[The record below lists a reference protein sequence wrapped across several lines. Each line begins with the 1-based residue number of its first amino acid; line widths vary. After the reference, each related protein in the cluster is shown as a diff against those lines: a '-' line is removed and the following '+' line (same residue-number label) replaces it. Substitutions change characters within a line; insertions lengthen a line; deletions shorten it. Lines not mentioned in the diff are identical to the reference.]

1 MFSSCVHCITLF
13 SGKQSGATSRPL
25 ALYIDSRC
33 SSLFLACLLL
43 AFLFGSG
50 CRRDRSTASPGK
62 RHGDVETLLSAVD
75 SACALNNTNDLHR
88 LMSEATA
95 LSTEELRQGLESA
108 SQLSPRH
115 QLMLV
120 GVLSRNPRSESL
132 VRNALHAPIDE
143 TRLLAASSLL
153 ELTSRRHESPD
164 PVVASTLQDLLA
176 SSSSWIRAR
185 AAWSLAVL
193 DVRSPMIVTELINAL
208 ARAEGGEGEQDA
220 FGREL
225 RDAYLHCLIDIADV
239 DYSSAT
245 NTPGG
250 SASAEYRQWLAQHRA
265 LIRAPVETSDA
276 ALRRYRDPLHGFA
289 LSVPLSYV
297 RVQVPRADTR
307 DRCFFSSQDGG
318 FIKVATGPKR
328 GDLAEEF
335 AIVRQYQSVHEIERG
350 VIDESPYVLYG
361 IQASEGRCLELLCV
375 GKMRLYAVRAYT
387 PSSTEI
393 DAALRKLI
401 LRFHL
406 L

>member
-1 MFSSCVHCITLF
+1 
-13 SGKQSGATSRPL
+13 
-25 ALYIDSRC
+25 
-33 SSLFLACLLL
+33 
-43 AFLFGSG
+43 
-50 CRRDRSTASPGK
+50 
-62 RHGDVETLLSAVD
+62 
-75 SACALNNTNDLHR
+75 
-88 LMSEATA
+88 
-95 LSTEELRQGLESA
+95 
-108 SQLSPRH
+108 
-115 QLMLV
+115 
-120 GVLSRNPRSESL
+120 
-132 VRNALHAPIDE
+132 
-143 TRLLAASSLL
+143 
-153 ELTSRRHESPD
+153 
-164 PVVASTLQDLLA
+164 
-176 SSSSWIRAR
+176 
-185 AAWSLAVL
+185 
-193 DVRSPMIVTELINAL
+193 MIVTELINAL